1 MKVGKP
7 SSSNKANA
15 YNCSRCRIHG
25 EHIPV
30 KNHRRVCPYLSC
42 ECSKC
47 KNLLEY
53 RQISNQQKLPRSST
67 NSMTPSNR
75 SLTSDQLQASGSNS
89 TNGEE
94 PEIIS
99 ALRPLSTSSQSSPSP
114 SFTLLDINTAQP
126 PMRPMTQPL
135 SASIQKPEPLISQ
148 PSPSSVQFPSST
160 FRLVSND
167 PRTNP
172 TSDVS
177 LATSFQ
183 LLFDSNPSTPC
194 TETVQSREYEANSIM
209 NCQECREHALL
220 LVQSIPTPTPT
231 GVTDYSRLAEGLLEF
246 VARIYNF

>member
-1 MKVGKP
+1 MEVGKP

-25 EHIPV
+25 KHIPI

-67 NSMTPSNR
+67 NSTIPLDVS
-75 SLTSDQLQASGSNS
+75 STSDQLQASGSNPI
-89 TNGEE
+89 NGEE
-94 PEIIS
+94 PKTITT
-99 ALRPLSTSSQSSPSP
+99 LRSLSTSSQSSPSP

-135 SASIQKPEPLISQ
+135 SAPIQKPGPLISQ
-148 PSPSSVQFPSST
+148 SSPSSVQFPSST

-167 PRTNP
+167 PKTNP
-172 TSDVS
+172 TSYVS
-177 LATSFQ
+177 LSTSFQ
-183 LLFDSNPSTPC
+183 LLSDSNTSTPSTD
-194 TETVQSREYEANSIM
+194 TFQSREYGADSIM

-246 VARIYNF
+246 VARVYNM